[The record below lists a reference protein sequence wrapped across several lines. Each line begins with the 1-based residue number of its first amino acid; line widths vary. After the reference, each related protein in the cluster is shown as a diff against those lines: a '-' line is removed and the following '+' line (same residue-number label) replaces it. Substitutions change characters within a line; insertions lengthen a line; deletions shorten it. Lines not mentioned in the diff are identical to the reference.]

1 MTDSVY
7 APPKADLTKV
17 QNDDTT
23 QAFYVI
29 SPTKMMVLFIATL
42 GAYQLYWHYKNWRN
56 HQQLSLAHGSPDADI
71 WPWARMIFSVFFVH
85 SLFREVKALGDAH
98 QRETDFDVGT
108 QATIMVVL
116 MIVSTILGRIPET
129 SSYSLMAQFL
139 SLILLVPTM
148 FVYRNAQRFINTSCG
163 DPEGASNANFTT
175 ANYIW
180 IVLGAIL
187 WMFVAWAVV
196 VLLGAEAI
204 S

>member
-17 QNDDTT
+17 HSDDTT
-23 QAFYVI
+23 EAFYVV
-29 SPTKMMVLFIATL
+29 STMKMMVLFIATL
-42 GAYQLYWHYKNWRN
+42 GGYQLYWHYKNWRR
-56 HQQLSLAHGSPDADI
+56 HQQMSLAQGGPDGDI

-85 SLFREVKALGDAH
+85 SLFREVKAVGDAH
-98 QRETDFDVGT
+98 ERETDFDVGT
-108 QATIMVVL
+108 QATILVIL
-116 MIVSTILGRIPET
+116 MLVSTALSRVPED
-129 SSYSLMAQFL
+129 SSLAMKAHFL

-187 WMFVAWAVV
+187 WMFVIWGSVMIA
-196 VLLGAEAI
+196 GGEAI